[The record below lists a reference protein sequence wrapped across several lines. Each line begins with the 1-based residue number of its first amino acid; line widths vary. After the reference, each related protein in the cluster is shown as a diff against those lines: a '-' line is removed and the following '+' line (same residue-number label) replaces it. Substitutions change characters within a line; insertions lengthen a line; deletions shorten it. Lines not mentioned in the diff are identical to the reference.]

1 MRRSPIE
8 QDGSN
13 TSQKR
18 LQVGSNSC
26 RITRSSK
33 LPSKKSHSRPKP
45 TSKRQELPSRIYHQ
59 QHPRHSWKQ
68 FRPLRQF
75 LWNRR
80 RAREKQT
87 QRRKSCKATCKRFC
101 KIVPL
106 PSRPRSFHRPR
117 MQKISLW
124 TKPNPTKSDRALC
137 NRLVALDLV
146 GGMPRTEKRR
156 CLVSA

>member
-87 QRRKSCKATCKRFC
+87 QRRKSCKATCKTVLQNC
-101 KIVPL
+101 AAALKAEIL
-106 PSRPRSFHRPR
+106 PQTSDAEDLTMDEAEPDKKRPRS
-117 MQKISLW
+117 MQ
-124 TKPNPTKSDRALC
+124 PF
-137 NRLVALDLV
+137 
-146 GGMPRTEKRR
+146 GGSGPGGGNAKD
-156 CLVSA
+156 